1 MRRTAIRELF
11 ESYKKEDTGL
21 SGRQVTVCGWA
32 RTVRASN
39 AIGFIELNDGS
50 YFTSLQVVFE
60 NSKLENYSD
69 IAALNVGSAVCVEG
83 EIIVTPNMKQPF
95 ELHAAKIDVEAASK
109 DKALARIPQNDCPS
123 SPAHEHVLRSV
134 PHPQRRGIFHP

>member
-11 ESYKKEDTGL
+11 GCLKAGDESLQGKK
-21 SGRQVTVCGWA
+21 VTVCGWA

-60 NSKLENYSD
+60 NGKIDNYSE
-69 IAALNVGSAVCVEG
+69 IAALNVGAAVCVG
-83 EIIVTPNMKQPF
+83 YLPMGIYQM
-95 ELHAAKIDVEAASK
+95 AAYIREK
-109 DKALARIPQNDCPS
+109 RIKED
-123 SPAHEHVLRSV
+123 
-134 PHPQRRGIFHP
+134 I